1 MKKNLGYTILLTIFL
16 VNVSFAQTQKKIQFN
31 DEEWSVVNSSE
42 EMVFIDTI
50 GRVSEKSDVV
60 SISMPER
67 LTGKAYSFITKNI
80 PLNIVGDTVTIKYKI
95 KHENAVTRFELFRCW
110 LYSYQSPNIESF
122 VDVDTVMTINS
133 DWQEKIVKFGIPKDS
148 KELVIQLYN
157 PSSSGT
163 VYLSDVN
170 VLIDNK
176 PYRLATELKYAK
188 DRDHEFDTSS
198 KINLSSVSENQLRN
212 LELLGKYWG
221 YLKYYHPKTGSFD
234 YNFDYELFRLM
245 PNVLVAKNQK
255 QVEKLFLDYLISLG
269 EYEKAE
275 IETAQDVIFSA
286 DYSWMSSLKDAK
298 LIAEL
303 EKLKR
308 AKRGFNSYITIDD
321 GYPQF
326 YTENG
331 YEDIKDPDSG
341 YRLFTLFR
349 YWNAINYFYP
359 YKNILSSNWNDVLR
373 QFIPEFI
380 HADTQLKY
388 ELAIM
393 KLAAS
398 INDTHAYK
406 IYDQANAY
414 FGENL
419 NAAIIKFVEGKPL
432 VIGSV
437 GNDTTNVL
445 QKGDLILEVDGKSIE
460 ELKDVYKPYFAASN
474 DRVFHRDLAYN
485 LLRSKDSK
493 LQVTFERDGKT
504 RTSTV
509 VCDKSKRDVYASTVF
524 LEKEDNLYVKD
535 SVLYVYIRSVDV
547 VELQKRLLDTTAY
560 KGLIIDLRCY
570 PKNSPFPLLGYLF
583 EKDVPFD
590 KYSGAS
596 IITPGES
603 RIIQIDKAGSGAEN
617 PDYFKGKAV
626 VLVDEGTQ
634 SFAEW
639 MAMWFQAAPNVV
651 TIGSQTA
658 GADGNVTILPLTG
671 GLNAMFSGVGVFY
684 PDGAVTQRVGLRLDK
699 VVEPTIEG
707 MRAGR
712 DEVLERAFEIISE

>member
-1 MKKNLGYTILLTIFL
+1 MKKMLSL
-16 VNVSFAQTQKKIQFN
+16 VLMLIVSTVCFSQIQKKIKLNKDYWNTF
-31 DEEWSVVNSSE
+31 
-42 EMVFIDTI
+42 EMSTNLISIDTTGI
-50 GRVSEKSDVV
+50 SDVV
-60 SISMPER
+60 SIFMPDSLSEK
-67 LTGKAYSFITKNI
+67 TYSFASKSI
-80 PLNIVGDTVTIKYKI
+80 PLNVVGDTVEVKCSVKYDDVKTKFEPFSIVINSYYTPIIESDTNSQDTILVKKNDWTEVSYKYKI
-95 KHENAVTRFELFRCW
+95 P
-110 LYSYQSPNIESF
+110 Y
-122 VDVDTVMTINS
+122 
-133 DWQEKIVKFGIPKDS
+133 DS
-148 KELVIQLYN
+148 KNLFIQIYN
-157 PSSSGT
+157 PYYHGRVSVS
-163 VYLSDVN
+163 N
-170 VLIDNK
+170 VQIFIDNK
-176 PYRLATELKYAK
+176 PYQLATELKYAK
-188 DRDHEFDTSS
+188 DRDREFDINS
-198 KINLSSVSENQLRN
+198 KINLSSVTEAQIKN

-221 YLKYYHPKTGSFD
+221 YLKYYHPQAGSFD
-234 YNFDYELFRLM
+234 YNFDYELFRMM
-245 PNVLVAKNQK
+245 PKVLAAKNQK

-269 EYEKAE
+269 EYERAE
-275 IETAQDVIFSA
+275 IEPATDVILHA
-286 DYSWMSSLKDAK
+286 DYGWMRSLKNVK
-298 LIAEL
+298 LVSEL
-303 EKLKR
+303 EKLKS

-321 GYPQF
+321 GYPMF
-326 YTENG
+326 VENS
-331 YEDIKDPDSG
+331 YDKVDSLDAG
-341 YRLFTLFR
+341 YRILALFR

-373 QFIPEFI
+373 QSIQEFVD
-380 HADTQLKY
+380 ADTQLKY
-388 ELAIM
+388 ELAVM

-445 QKGDLILEVDGKSIE
+445 QRGDFILEVDGKSIE
-460 ELKDVYKPYFAASN
+460 ELKDFYKPYFAASN

-485 LLRSKDSK
+485 LLRSKDST

-547 VELQKRLLDTTAY
+547 GALQQKLLDTTAY

-583 EKDVPFD
+583 EKDVPFV
-590 KYSGAS
+590 KFSGAS
-596 IITPGES
+596 IATPGES

-684 PDGAVTQRVGLRLDK
+684 PDGTGTQRVGLRLDELVK
-699 VVEPTIEG
+699 PTIEG

-712 DEVLERAFEIISE
+712 DEVLERAFEVVNAD